1 MFKKNKLLIYFFT
14 GKRGGFNHYIP
25 ILRLLKKNKIKFKIL
40 ATDMHLSKFFG
51 STIQEIK
58 KYSNEIITL
67 KNKPIK
73 DSVKNRLSVITNTIN
88 NMSKQIIKKRPSH
101 LFVLGDRAEV
111 LGAAIAALH
120 HNVPIIHLYGGD
132 VTQGGT
138 DEPTRHA
145 LTKLSNL
152 HLTSNIKSYKNVIKM
167 GEENWRVHNVGLV
180 SLDLF
185 KKNFFKSRKYLEKK
199 YKINFEKPYI
209 ILIQHPVTWQISD
222 SKKQINETLRSI
234 LKFKIQTIAIYPCSD
249 PGHKNIVDALKRFSK
264 NNKYFNLYKNI
275 EAEDFYSLLKNCKF
289 LIGNSSCG
297 ITEAAFFKKNV
308 INIGIR
314 QMNRFSGKN
323 VINVKHNSS
332 EISKIIKK
340 LLIKKK
346 ENISKKNFIYGNGF
360 SAKKILQILKKI
372 NYKDDLIKKKFIE

>member
-1 MFKKNKLLIYFFT
+1 
-14 GKRGGFNHYIP
+14 
-25 ILRLLKKNKIKFKIL
+25 
-40 ATDMHLSKFFG
+40 
-51 STIQEIK
+51 
-58 KYSNEIITL
+58 
-67 KNKPIK
+67 
-73 DSVKNRLSVITNTIN
+73 
-88 NMSKQIIKKRPSH
+88 
-101 LFVLGDRAEV
+101 
-111 LGAAIAALH
+111 
-120 HNVPIIHLYGGD
+120 
-132 VTQGGT
+132 
-138 DEPTRHA
+138 
-145 LTKLSNL
+145 
-152 HLTSNIKSYKNVIKM
+152 M

-275 EAEDFYSLLKNCKF
+275 ETEDFYSLLKNCKF

-323 VINVKHNSS
+323 VISVKHNSS

-346 ENISKKNFIYGNGF
+346 ENISKKSLIYGKGF
-360 SAKKILQILKKI
+360 SAKKILQIVKKI
-372 NYKDDLIKKKFIE
+372 NYKDDLVKKKFIE

>member
-1 MFKKNKLLIYFFT
+1 M
-14 GKRGGFNHYIP
+14 
-25 ILRLLKKNKIKFKIL
+25 
-40 ATDMHLSKFFG
+40 
-51 STIQEIK
+51 
-58 KYSNEIITL
+58 
-67 KNKPIK
+67 
-73 DSVKNRLSVITNTIN
+73 
-88 NMSKQIIKKRPSH
+88 
-101 LFVLGDRAEV
+101 
-111 LGAAIAALH
+111 
-120 HNVPIIHLYGGD
+120 
-132 VTQGGT
+132 TQGGT

-249 PGHKNIVDALKRFSK
+249 PGYKNIVDALKRFSK

-323 VINVKHNSS
+323 VINVKHSTS

-340 LLIKKK
+340 LLMKKK
-346 ENISKKNFIYGNGF
+346 REH
-360 SAKKILQILKKI
+360 L
-372 NYKDDLIKKKFIE
+372 